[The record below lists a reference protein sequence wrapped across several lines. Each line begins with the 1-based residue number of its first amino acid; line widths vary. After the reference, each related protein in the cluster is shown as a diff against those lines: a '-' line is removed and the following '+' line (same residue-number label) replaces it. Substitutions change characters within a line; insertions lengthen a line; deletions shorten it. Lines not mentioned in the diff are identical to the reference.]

1 MSGAGL
7 AWWVGAFE
15 AVSCLARCYVTV
27 PLPCKPPAMGPTH
40 LRGSYRADLRHRCA
54 LLLPCTS
61 CLWAVVSFAMKVTA
75 LPPLLVAGCAA
86 RQSLHAPAARPAAP
100 PPMLADAA
108 AAALLASALPALPPV
123 LADALCHCT
132 PCEPYGAARVL
143 ANAAAAAVLA
153 VAAPLPVLVDAAA
166 AAALLAPAAHASV
179 CSQELAPLHSLP
191 PVPHGPSTPNRQTIE
206 RTHRTLG
213 FCRSLLFLLRSVRV
227 PSRSWA
233 SEASRVQRGQKL
245 ARSLLRAWRSDR
257 AACCSC
263 CVAGGIRGRFRGHRR
278 GWRVLRLPFLG

>member
-1 MSGAGL
+1 MGSGSGAVSGAGL

-123 LADALCHCT
+123 PADALCHCT
-132 PCEPYGAARVL
+132 PCTGAG
-143 ANAAAAAVLA
+143 
-153 VAAPLPVLVDAAA
+153 
-166 AAALLAPAAHASV
+166 S
-179 CSQELAPLHSLP
+179 
-191 PVPHGPSTPNRQTIE
+191 
-206 RTHRTLG
+206 
-213 FCRSLLFLLRSVRV
+213 FC
-227 PSRSWA
+227 A
-233 SEASRVQRGQKL
+233 CEGTCCA
-245 ARSLLRAWRSDR
+245 R
-257 AACCSC
+257 AACFMFGGAVSLNLFLYLCL
-263 CVAGGIRGRFRGHRR
+263 CVC
-278 GWRVLRLPFLG
+278 LCM